1 MSSHNRQK
9 SHTKVT
15 TTDYDHN
22 GVPDYIITED
32 FIYDKEGQ
40 LLSLKTDYDFTPD
53 GGSVHWSYLTQYEY
67 DNKSRVTKIIES
79 SDDDAGGT
87 PEFIRTTENTY
98 QKDNLVTSVVKD
110 DYGADGAIDTV
121 STTTSTYKKGLITQ
135 SLTGYDYGGDGS
147 VEQSSLITYEYD
159 GKRLVKESTD
169 TDNNGIP
176 ETIITYTPTSKNTKS
191 YDKVITNDGDADG
204 IPESIITEKYLLD
217 RKGNLT
223 SLTTLSDYDAN
234 GSIDYGTSTEYTRD
248 KQGRI
253 TKEVYTADEFWDG
266 TPDYVQTLNTTY
278 GKDGVSRTEF
288 IMDYNGGND
297 YRWVID
303 NTYNK
308 GLLKSAVTSWDFDQ
322 NGAIDQTDTVSYFY
336 EGKNLIREEQDYYTD
351 GTVEAVISYD
361 YLTA

>member
-9 SHTKVT
+9 SYTKVT

-32 FIYDKEGQ
+32 FIYDKKGQ

-67 DNKSRVTKIIES
+67 DNKGRVTKITDS

-121 STTTSTYKKGLITQ
+121 STTTNTYKKGLITQ
-135 SLTGYDYGGDGS
+135 SLTEYDYGGDGS

-159 GKRLVKESTD
+159 GKRLVKETTD
-169 TDNNGIP
+169 TNNNGIP

-191 YDKVITNDGDADG
+191 YDKITAIDYDQNGTIDQ
-204 IPESIITEKYLLD
+204 SNTEKFSYDKKGLL
-217 RKGNLT
+217 K
-223 SLTTLSDYDAN
+223 SLTTLADYNGN
-234 GSIDYGTSTEYTRD
+234 GSIEWGDSYEYTYD
-248 KQGRI
+248 KQGRV
-253 TKEVYTADEFWDG
+253 TKLVQTADEFWDG
-266 TPDYVQTLNTTY
+266 SPDWVVTSNTT
-278 GKDGVSRTEF
+278 
-288 IMDYNGGND
+288 
-297 YRWVID
+297 
-303 NTYNK
+303 
-308 GLLKSAVTSWDFDQ
+308 L
-322 NGAIDQTDTVSYFY
+322 
-336 EGKNLIREEQDYYTD
+336 
-351 GTVEAVISYD
+351 
-361 YLTA
+361 